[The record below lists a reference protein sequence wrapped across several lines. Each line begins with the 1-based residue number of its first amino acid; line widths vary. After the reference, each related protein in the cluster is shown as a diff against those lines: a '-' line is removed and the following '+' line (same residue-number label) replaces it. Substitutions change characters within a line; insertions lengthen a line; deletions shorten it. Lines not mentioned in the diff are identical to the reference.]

1 VEIDDHNCFS
11 LTLSKAVILHACPYG
26 RYGSPWTNKKQ
37 RGGRENMFYE
47 TEKNNHG
54 LDFNPFKSLV
64 IPRPIGW
71 LSTLSPEGVVNL
83 APYSQFIMLN
93 FDPPCVMISSG
104 AHPDNNRLKDTVRNI
119 EQTGEFVFN
128 MATYD
133 LREAVNISS
142 TFVGP
147 EVDEMEIAGLTAAPS
162 KLVKPPRVAES
173 PVHFECKWLNT
184 MTLPGYKPETNA
196 SLVMGQVIAIH
207 IDDDYLTPEGRVD
220 VLKIRPL
227 ARLGYYDYTSVESVF
242 EMAPL
247 DKGEMAARRR
257 KGLVG
262 EAIAR

>member
-1 VEIDDHNCFS
+1 M
-11 LTLSKAVILHACPYG
+11 Y
-26 RYGSPWTNKKQ
+26 
-37 RGGRENMFYE
+37 YE
-47 TEKNNHG
+47 TDKNDHG
-54 LDFNPFKSLV
+54 LKFNPFKSLV

-71 LSTLSPEGVVNL
+71 ISTLSADGVVNL

-93 FDPPCVMISSG
+93 YNPPCVMISAG
-104 AHPDNNRLKDTVRNI
+104 AHPEGNRLKDTVRNI

-133 LREAVNISS
+133 LRDAVNRSS

-147 EVDEMEIAGLTAAPS
+147 EVDEMTLAGLTPAPS

-173 PVHFECKWLNT
+173 PVHFECRWFNT
-184 MTLPGYKPETNA
+184 TTIPGYTPRNNS

-207 IDDDYLTPEGRVD
+207 IDDDCLTPEGRVD

-242 EMAPL
+242 EMPPL
-247 DKGEMAARRR
+247 DEGELAKHRR
-257 KGLVG
+257 GSLVG
-262 EAIAR
+262 EATGKPGA

>member
-1 VEIDDHNCFS
+1 
-11 LTLSKAVILHACPYG
+11 
-26 RYGSPWTNKKQ
+26 
-37 RGGRENMFYE
+37 MFYE

-93 FDPPCVMISSG
+93 YDPPCVMIAAG
-104 AHPDNNRLKDTVRNI
+104 THPDNNRLKDTVRNI
-119 EQTGEFVFN
+119 EETGEFVFN

-133 LREAVNISS
+133 LRDAVNRSS

-147 EVDEMEIAGLTAAPS
+147 DVDEMEMCGLTPAAS

-173 PVHFECKWLNT
+173 PVHFECEWFTTTK
-184 MTLPGYKPETNA
+184 LPGYTSRNNTN
-196 SLVMGQVIAIH
+196 LVMGKVIAIH
-207 IDDDYLTPEGRVD
+207 IHDDYLTPEGRVD

-242 EMAPL
+242 ELTPL
-247 DKGEMAARRR
+247 DEGDMAKQRR

-262 EAIAR
+262 EASGKQEA